1 MSVYYLSARIRA
13 TDTQRLDETR
23 RKLAELA
30 TVTRKEPAC
39 HLFSAFEDSQ
49 RSGDFILWEC
59 WEGKAGLEAHHAYRH
74 TREYLAQE
82 LTEVVEITELTAL
95 LRKEL

>member
-1 MSVYYLSARIRA
+1 MSMYYLSARIRA
-13 TDTQRLDETR
+13 TDVQRLDETR
-23 RKLAELA
+23 RKLAGLA
-30 TVTRKEPAC
+30 NLTREEPAC
-39 HLFSAFEDSQ
+39 HLFSVFEDSQ

-74 TREYLAQE
+74 TQEYLMQE

-95 LRKEL
+95 QGKAP